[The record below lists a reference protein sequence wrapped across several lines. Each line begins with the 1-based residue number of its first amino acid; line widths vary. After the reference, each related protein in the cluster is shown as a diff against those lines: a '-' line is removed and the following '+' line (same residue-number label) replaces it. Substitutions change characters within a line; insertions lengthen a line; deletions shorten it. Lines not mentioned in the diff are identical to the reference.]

1 MLVLSHASSLSSL
14 PSKFCSDTKDFHRTT
29 GCCPG
34 STPSGSGHPGV
45 RFAGSTFRGYQC
57 ASEKD
62 SPIFDKLSV
71 EGADNIEFWANPDS
85 GPTADV
91 NAAQLSSLHESKYN
105 LRTSNCPA
113 HTLAYAW
120 LTGQTQLS
128 IDDALNIDDSP
139 DVCDPNLMAFS
150 KIVDKSYDME
160 YAVNVR
166 SSLRNMS
173 IDGVN
178 LGPSRL
184 PCYMWQGN
192 PLDNGV
198 SFGKRRLALNCDG
211 PNLQTQRWE
220 GKARIK
226 ISDVYATIPEIVNE
240 DAIKAQMNA
249 IVKGPD
255 VDAYSPKNK
264 RVVQLLQGLGWQHL
278 SFAFKEAYEAFST
291 AFTSDTFCVAYTGP
305 SLPNST
311 IGPYEIPPLP
321 GTVCISANK
330 SKETNWLQDPSKIYN
345 NNFFMTSFGSSG
357 ISSVMAAKRLG
368 FGGAGAAQRSF
379 DHKVCPSEV
388 ASISPHE
395 CPMFEAYKDEVYK
408 SIYYGNAWSF
418 KMNPSVGLNATEWD
432 STAETYIKPKHIS
445 VMERATAKLAEGGKV
460 FRYERVGRHNEA
472 VFPEGM
478 PLSSFAV
485 FSPQSDVI
493 KEVIKQVGENG
504 TIKTNN
510 DGSAGDIAYLQ
521 WDHVF
526 EGPNKGNLRYIPSL
540 YTDNKNGFYFSNGVN
555 NPSTEIDT
563 NTLPPALN
571 RVLDGN
577 GNQED
582 RKMAAELIDWTQ
594 NVGNQWASGLLAY
607 SFFKQAGAVVTF
619 NEGVMKVK
627 MALIPLYNEYKDD
640 PSYQPGL

>member
-1 MLVLSHASSLSSL
+1 M
-14 PSKFCSDTKDFHRTT
+14 RT
-29 GCCPG
+29 P
-34 STPSGSGHPGV
+34 PGV
-45 RFAGSTFRGYQC
+45 RPC
-57 ASEKD
+57 AWYGVG
-62 SPIFDKLSV
+62 KL
-71 EGADNIEFWANPDS
+71 FWR
-85 GPTADV
+85 
-91 NAAQLSSLHESKYN
+91 L
-105 LRTSNCPA
+105 C
-113 HTLAYAW
+113 
-120 LTGQTQLS
+120 LTH
-128 IDDALNIDDSP
+128 
-139 DVCDPNLMAFS
+139 
-150 KIVDKSYDME
+150 
-160 YAVNVR
+160 
-166 SSLRNMS
+166 
-173 IDGVN
+173 N
-178 LGPSRL
+178 LG
-184 PCYMWQGN
+184 
-192 PLDNGV
+192 
-198 SFGKRRLALNCDG
+198 
-211 PNLQTQRWE
+211 
-220 GKARIK
+220 
-226 ISDVYATIPEIVNE
+226 VYAIH
-240 DAIKAQMNA
+240 
-249 IVKGPD
+249 
-255 VDAYSPKNK
+255 
-264 RVVQLLQGLGWQHL
+264 LLKSSVIDPGLGRERDL
-278 SFAFKEAYEAFST
+278 T
-291 AFTSDTFCVAYTGP
+291 

-594 NVGNQWASGLLAY
+594 NVGNQWRTRT
-607 SFFKQAGAVVTF
+607 KQQFAEHEQNSCLPNPNTR
-619 NEGVMKVK
+619 
-627 MALIPLYNEYKDD
+627 
-640 PSYQPGL
+640 